1 MAVELELTTEIEA
14 NLIAQAQE
22 NGLTL
27 KAYITKVLRERS
39 AGTNPSHTR
48 TIRKRRLP
56 GRKSLARL
64 FAESPLKGLDLKF
77 ERDSDTGRPL
87 PL

>member
-1 MAVELELTTEIEA
+1 MAVKLELTTKIEA

-22 NGLTL
+22 HGLTL

-39 AGTNPSHTR
+39 TGTDLSHKR
-48 TIRKRRLP
+48 TVRKKRLP
-56 GRKSLARL
+56 GRKSLAQL